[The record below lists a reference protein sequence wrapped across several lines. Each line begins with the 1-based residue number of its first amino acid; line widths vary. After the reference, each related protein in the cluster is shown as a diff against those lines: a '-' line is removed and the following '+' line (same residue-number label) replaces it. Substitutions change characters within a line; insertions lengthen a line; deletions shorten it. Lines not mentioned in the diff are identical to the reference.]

1 MALPAPKI
9 HIEGDRLHVPAAA
22 LELAGFREWVKS
34 PEFPERVL

>member
-34 PEFPERVL
+34 PEFPEGVL